1 MRGLMKGSNI
11 NPFAIWAST
20 INIYNT
26 SILNKSSVK
35 GEIERMIEEA
45 EKYKDEDER
54 YRKMIET
61 RNALEKYAY
70 NMRNAIN
77 NEEIMMKL
85 SLEDKEVINNRIDS
99 VLLWLD
105 DNVVVEQHD
114 LEYYTNLLSSVF
126 DPSILK
132 MRNDEPNDKKKHR
145 LSLMAKLIAKR
156 GIIHLASHTIVE
168 ILSNI

>member
-1 MRGLMKGSNI
+1 
-11 NPFAIWAST
+11 
-20 INIYNT
+20 
-26 SILNKSSVK
+26 
-35 GEIERMIEEA
+35 
-45 EKYKDEDER
+45 
-54 YRKMIET
+54 
-61 RNALEKYAY
+61 
-70 NMRNAIN
+70 
-77 NEEIMMKL
+77 MKL